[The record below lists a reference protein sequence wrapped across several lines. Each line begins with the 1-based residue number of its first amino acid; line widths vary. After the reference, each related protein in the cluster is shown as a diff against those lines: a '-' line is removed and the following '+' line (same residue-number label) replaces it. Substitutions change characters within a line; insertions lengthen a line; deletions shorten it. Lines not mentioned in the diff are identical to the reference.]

1 MKQYVY
7 TLPVVVF
14 LSLCVACTQADIVVP
29 ATGGGES
36 GDNAEK
42 GVSLSVRN
50 LGLSV
55 EIETRS
61 IVTGGPVSEA
71 ANPNPLTAV
80 GLCVT
85 KQSSSGVVSLYASGN
100 TTQVFTYNA
109 SAIPAAWELAEG
121 EEPLLLYSEKGKVY
135 AYAPSEKSVSL
146 AGTPKVPVM
155 KSLKVTDKQVFYF
168 NDGGAEVNPSTDV
181 QWETDQD
188 DYLYGMA
195 DQQVDRWQPEVS
207 LIMKHALTKVSF
219 RILEENGSSAFDN
232 NYVAKIVLKSNGGFK
247 KCTSATLN
255 LATGELGGTM
265 TAVDELVFIPGGDM
279 RTIGSASEPNQVAVQ
294 AFGLAIPV
302 TGVDVTVELTLDDG
316 RIFTM
321 KPAEGSNTP
330 GTFTADWIK
339 GNNYI
344 YNIRMLPQQIVIANM
359 EVAGWND
366 GGSTDVPV
374 E

>member
-7 TLPVVVF
+7 TLPVTVF
-14 LSLCVACTQADIVVP
+14 LSLCVSCTQADIVMTV
-29 ATGGGES
+29 TRVDEGGDS
-36 GDNAEK
+36 TEK
-42 GVSLSVRN
+42 GVALSVKN

-55 EIETRS
+55 EVETRS
-61 IVTGGPVSEA
+61 IVTGGPASEA
-71 ANPNPLTAV
+71 ANPNPLTSV

-85 KQSSSGVVSLYASGN
+85 KQSSSGAVSLYASGH

-109 SAIPAAWELAEG
+109 SVTPAAWEVAEG
-121 EEPLLLYSEKGKVY
+121 EEPLLLYSEKGTVY

-146 AGTPKVPVM
+146 AGNPKTPVM
-155 KSLKVTDKQVFYF
+155 KGLKVTDKQVFYF

-188 DYLYGMA
+188 DYLYGTA
-195 DQQVDRWQPEVS
+195 GQQVDRWQPEVS

-219 RILEENGSSAFDN
+219 RILEENGSAAFGS
-232 NYVAKIVLKSNGGFK
+232 NYVAKVVLKSNGGFR

-255 LATGELGGTM
+255 LATGELGGTL
-265 TAVDELVFIPGGDM
+265 TAVDQLVFVPGGYM
-279 RTIGSASEPNQVAVQ
+279 RAIGSASEANQVPVQ
-294 AFGLAIPV
+294 AFGLAVPV

-321 KPAEGSNTP
+321 KPAAGSNTP

-344 YNIRMLPQQIVIANM
+344 YNIRMLPQQIVIADV